1 MKKLISFIAALLLA
15 SAAFCQNITFEKV
28 CNQLAKNSIT
38 KGDFQQIKT
47 MNSAKGKRELK
58 SNGVFILCLDGIMW
72 KTLKPFPST
81 MIVGVD
87 YVVQIA
93 GNGTKTVKDTSE
105 NQTFSNVAAT
115 VVAVFSND
123 FTQIQKN
130 FSVTFTTEGKDSWKA
145 VLVPKDKTIASVMSS
160 ITLKGSYGASSAS
173 LESII
178 MSEGSDNSTTYIFTN
193 QNYPKE
199 LTKDEKSYF
208 LSK

>member
-1 MKKLISFIAALLLA
+1 MKKLISIFAALLVA
-15 SAAFCQNITFEKV
+15 SAAFCQSVTFEKV
-28 CNQLAKNSIT
+28 CNQLGKNSIT

-58 SNGVFILCLDGIMW
+58 SNGEFILCLNGIMW

-81 MIVGVD
+81 MVVGVD
-87 YVVQIA
+87 YVIQIA
-93 GNGTKTVKDTSE
+93 ANGTKSVKDTSE

-123 FTQIQKN
+123 YAQIQKN
-130 FSVTFTTEGKDSWKA
+130 FTVKFTTEGKDGWSA

-160 ITLKGSYGASSAS
+160 ITLKGTYSANS
-173 LESII
+173 ATLDSII
-178 MSEGSDNSTTYIFTN
+178 MSEGADNTTTYIFTN
-193 QNYPKE
+193 QKYPKE
-199 LTKDEKSYF
+199 LTADEKSYF

>member
-1 MKKLISFIAALLLA
+1 MKKLISIIAALFVC
-15 SAAFCQNITFEKV
+15 SAAFCQNITLEKV

-47 MNSAKGKRELK
+47 MQSAKGKRELK
-58 SNGVFILCLDGIMW
+58 SNGEFILCLDGIMW

-81 MIVGVD
+81 MVVGVD

-93 GNGTKTVKDTSE
+93 ANGTKTVKDTSE

-115 VVAVFSND
+115 VVAVFGND
-123 FTQIQKN
+123 YAQIQKN
-130 FSVTFTTEGKDSWKA
+130 FTTTFTTEGSNGWTA
-145 VLVPKDKTIASVMSS
+145 VLVPKDKTISSVMSS
-160 ITLKGSYGASSAS
+160 ITLKGTYSGTSAT
-173 LESII
+173 LDSII
-178 MSEGSDNSTTYIFTN
+178 MSEGSENTTTYIVSN
-193 QNYPKE
+193 QKYPKE